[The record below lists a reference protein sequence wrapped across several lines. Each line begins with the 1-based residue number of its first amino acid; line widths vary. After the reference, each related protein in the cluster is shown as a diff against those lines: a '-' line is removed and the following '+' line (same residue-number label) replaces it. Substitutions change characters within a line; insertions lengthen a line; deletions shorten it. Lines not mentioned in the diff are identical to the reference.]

1 MKKTLAGFIAVMVLF
16 LGFVG
21 TSTVEADTKG
31 DVDVRHDT
39 LSDIGTELRDEVRAV
54 MDHYKEFNNANKQL
68 KEAGAS
74 YQNALTADTGKANT
88 YTTMEQQ
95 SVMVGVYTFDATY
108 AALFLRK
115 KELADVLS
123 VRKSLAEKIGF
134 GMPLTPKM
142 KEIVANPDKIAD
154 FDEWSKALDEVSM
167 EMVVNHVTTDKRLD
181 MLVDAFFGAVVEG
194 MYVVTESIAQAGY
207 PQPMLDLMNQQHDRI
222 DFMLKLLNV
231 FRGDKAFENEVE
243 FDERFD
249 VLGDIHN
256 LLLVRQF
263 TQREVDGIRQII
275 APLRQ
280 DILDGTVF

>member
-1 MKKTLAGFIAVMVLF
+1 MKKKLAGFFAVMVMF
-16 LGFVG
+16 LGVG
-21 TSTVEADTKG
+21 VISTVQADTRG
-31 DVDVRHDT
+31 DGDVRHDT
-39 LSDIGTELRDEVRAV
+39 LSDIGTACKEEVQAV
-54 MDHYKEFNNANKQL
+54 LIQYNDLVNANKVL

-74 YQNALTADTGKANT
+74 YQKALTADTGRVNA

-95 SVMVGVYTFDATY
+95 SVMLGAYTFDATY

-115 KELADVLS
+115 KELADVLK
-123 VRKSLAEKIGF
+123 VHQTLAEKIGF

-142 KEIVANPDKIAD
+142 KEIVKNPEKIED
-154 FDEWSKALDEVSM
+154 FDEWSGALEEVYEDM
-167 EMVVNHVTTDKRLD
+167 IVKQVTTDKHIDILID
-181 MLVDAFFGAVVEG
+181 IIFGAVVEG

-207 PQPMLDLMNQQHDRI
+207 PRPMLDLMNQQHDRI
-222 DFMLKLLNV
+222 DFMLMLLNV
-231 FRGDKAFENEVE
+231 FRGEKAFENEVD
-243 FDERFD
+243 FDERLD

-280 DILDGTVF
+280 DILDGNVF

>member
-1 MKKTLAGFIAVMVLF
+1 
-16 LGFVG
+16 
-21 TSTVEADTKG
+21 
-31 DVDVRHDT
+31 
-39 LSDIGTELRDEVRAV
+39 
-54 MDHYKEFNNANKQL
+54 
-68 KEAGAS
+68 
-74 YQNALTADTGKANT
+74 
-88 YTTMEQQ
+88 MEQQ
-95 SVMVGVYTFDATY
+95 SVMVGVYTSDATY

-142 KEIVANPDKIAD
+142 KEIVENPEKIED
-154 FDEWSKALDEVSM
+154 FDEWSEALEEVSV
-167 EMVVNHVTTDKRLD
+167 EMIVNHVTTDKQID
-181 MLVDAFFGAVVEG
+181 ILVDVFFGALVEG
-194 MYVVTESIAQAGY
+194 MYVMTESIAQAGY

-231 FRGDKAFENEVE
+231 FRGDKAFEDEVE

-263 TQREVDGIRQII
+263 TQREVDGIRQIV

-280 DILDGTVF
+280 DILDGKVF